1 MIYVL
6 LGSFMKKLAVFMLV
20 GCLFT
25 ANSYAE
31 TIQDLVDDIKDIQ
44 DKIKSLSSSD
54 TDEANIIDQ
63 SIEEIN
69 KATNFALEKIESED
83 LESAKAALAYS
94 SKSIGDVGKVVPKEF
109 ESDMSNADIESFAP
123 EKMETLKIITTA
135 MAEKK
140 QEDSNLLL
148 DQIINLNEAG
158 FNTTA
163 MSGNLASLGI
173 DTVTMIELSNRKFS
187 KIKNEIIENQSE
199 ISKTQENLKQLENQM
214 DPLGSQIRSLKN
226 QKQEIT
232 DKFNSELAIKVGEDQ
247 NLKENLELK
256 QAYENQLKVLDE
268 KINLFEI
275 ETQTIDEKI
284 NSINLELNNLE
295 EVQKITAIKAKELAP
310 DSILSVKF
318 NYENTKISKDAARVG
333 AISMGKSNTEL
344 ANSWK
349 GEIETTKIVNGSVIQ
364 LSEDE
369 IQSVKAD
376 LAMESTIEALATG
389 NISEN
394 LAIDSSELNLASA
407 LSADVMMETLQ
418 QQTKY
423 LSYAVSEGMHE
434 MTTESAM
441 AGVKSLGKSQADWA
455 AAWTGGDPT
464 SKNINGINIALTAQ
478 EIQATKAEWAM
489 NRAAQSIMEGETFT
503 DGSLT
508 IDTTEIQKAT
518 ANAAQQAMA
527 DVQEKAADIASQVS
541 SIAESVQNMQQGISA
556 EVGVE
561 LAQTI
566 TEVVA
571 ANSSL
576 ASNVAERAI
585 ESVAELEEYLNID
598 VAALTE
604 NTSSWTEA
612 DWASS
617 WTGDEP
623 GNDPGLGRDY
633 TDAEKQAIK
642 AEWAKN
648 RAEQYGN

>member
-503 DGSLT
+503 GGSLT

>member
-214 DPLGSQIRSLKN
+214 DPLGSQI
-226 QKQEIT
+226 
-232 DKFNSELAIKVGEDQ
+232 
-247 NLKENLELK
+247 
-256 QAYENQLKVLDE
+256 
-268 KINLFEI
+268 
-275 ETQTIDEKI
+275 
-284 NSINLELNNLE
+284 
-295 EVQKITAIKAKELAP
+295 TAIKAKELAP

-503 DGSLT
+503 GGSLT

>member
-1 MIYVL
+1 
-6 LGSFMKKLAVFMLV
+6 
-20 GCLFT
+20 
-25 ANSYAE
+25 
-31 TIQDLVDDIKDIQ
+31 
-44 DKIKSLSSSD
+44 
-54 TDEANIIDQ
+54 
-63 SIEEIN
+63 
-69 KATNFALEKIESED
+69 
-83 LESAKAALAYS
+83 
-94 SKSIGDVGKVVPKEF
+94 
-109 ESDMSNADIESFAP
+109 MSNADIESFAP

-349 GEIETTKIVNGSVIQ
+349 GEIETTKIVNGRLVNKI
-364 LSEDE
+364 
-369 IQSVKAD
+369 
-376 LAMESTIEALATG
+376 
-389 NISEN
+389 
-394 LAIDSSELNLASA
+394 
-407 LSADVMMETLQ
+407 
-418 QQTKY
+418 
-423 LSYAVSEGMHE
+423 VS
-434 MTTESAM
+434 
-441 AGVKSLGKSQADWA
+441 
-455 AAWTGGDPT
+455 
-464 SKNINGINIALTAQ
+464 
-478 EIQATKAEWAM
+478 
-489 NRAAQSIMEGETFT
+489 
-503 DGSLT
+503 
-508 IDTTEIQKAT
+508 
-518 ANAAQQAMA
+518 
-527 DVQEKAADIASQVS
+527 
-541 SIAESVQNMQQGISA
+541 
-556 EVGVE
+556 
-561 LAQTI
+561 
-566 TEVVA
+566 
-571 ANSSL
+571 
-576 ASNVAERAI
+576 
-585 ESVAELEEYLNID
+585 
-598 VAALTE
+598 
-604 NTSSWTEA
+604 
-612 DWASS
+612 
-617 WTGDEP
+617 
-623 GNDPGLGRDY
+623 
-633 TDAEKQAIK
+633 IK
-642 AEWAKN
+642 L
-648 RAEQYGN
+648 